1 MDDPTPRNVADL
13 ARDAAAIADHLG
25 AEIAVVGHVA
35 GEWFRGGSDAVLRPG
50 SITKVFTATALLQCV
65 DDGLLSLDDPVNR
78 WVPHIRPDVHVRH
91 LLSHSSGID
100 AGDLFVDTGEDDDCL
115 ERYVALLDG
124 VGSVFEPGEACSYNN
139 AGMVMAGHIV
149 SLLRGTTYED
159 ALTTFVFERAGLEH
173 ATHELARNGN
183 PICSRAVGPAGAT
196 LACTAE
202 DLVRFA
208 IARDLLKP
216 DTSALMRTM
225 HVEAPGGVI
234 QNAGFG
240 LGWQI
245 WRNEHGET
253 VRHGGAFPGM
263 SAILVVDEAR
273 DAALALMSP
282 FGHGINAMNPLLD
295 ARGAVV
301 TDVPPTSLAAYVG
314 RFESHAMAISIERAG
329 DGLQLQ
335 LGQFPAMPIE
345 PVDRGTF
352 TLAGEPFAF
361 FGFDDAGAPRFMRFR
376 MRVQRRVAGA
386 IPDLGGRI

>member
-1 MDDPTPRNVADL
+1 MPRNVADL
-13 ARDAAAIADHLG
+13 ARDAAPLAEQLGADIAIAGWVD
-25 AEIAVVGHVA
+25 
-35 GEWFRGGSDAVLRPG
+35 GEWFRGGSDAILRPG

-65 DDGLLSLDDPVNR
+65 DDGLLSLDDPVCR
-78 WVPHIRPDVHVRH
+78 WVPHLRPDIAVRH

-100 AGDLFVDTGEDDDCL
+100 AGDLFVDTGTDDDCL
-115 ERYVALLDG
+115 ARYLDLLDG
-124 VGSVFEPGEACSYNN
+124 VGSIFEPGEACSYNN
-139 AGMVMAGHIV
+139 AGMVAAGHV
-149 SLLRGTTYED
+149 ASLLRGMTYED
-159 ALTTFVFERAGLEH
+159 VVRTYVFDRAGLES
-173 ATHELARNGN
+173 ATFELADNGN
-183 PICSRAVGPAGAT
+183 PICSRALGPAGAT

-208 IARDLLKP
+208 ISEDLVAP
-216 DTSALMRTM
+216 EAAALMRSM
-225 HVEAPGGVI
+225 HVEAPGGVV

-253 VRHGGAFPGM
+253 ARHGGAFPGM
-263 SAILVVDEAR
+263 SAILAHDVAR
-273 DAALALMSP
+273 RAALALMSP

-301 TDVPPTSLAAYVG
+301 TDVPPASLDAYVG
-314 RFESHAMAISIERAG
+314 RYESHAMKIAIERAG

-335 LGQFPAMPIE
+335 LGSFPAMPIE

-361 FGFDDAGAPRFMRFR
+361 FGFDGVGSPRFMRFR
-376 MRVQRRVAGA
+376 MRVQQRVA
-386 IPDLGGRI
+386 

>member
-1 MDDPTPRNVADL
+1 MHDPTPRNVADL
-13 ARDAAAIADHLG
+13 ARDAATLAGELG
-25 AEIAVVGHVA
+25 ADISIVGWVD

-50 SITKVFTATALLQCV
+50 SITKVFTATAVLQCV
-65 DDGLLSLDDPVNR
+65 DDGLLSLDDPVSR
-78 WVPHIRPDVHVRH
+78 WVPHIRPDVVVRH

-100 AGDLFVDTGEDDDCL
+100 AGDLFVDTGSDDDCL
-115 ERYVALLDG
+115 ARYLDLLDG
-124 VGSVFEPGEACSYNN
+124 VGSLFEPGEACSYNN
-139 AGMVMAGHIV
+139 AGMVAAGHIV
-149 SLLRGTTYED
+149 SLVRAMTYED
-159 ALTTFVFERAGLEH
+159 VLRTFVFERAGLES
-173 ATHELARNGN
+173 AGFELADNGN
-183 PICSRAVGPAGAT
+183 PICARALGPAGAT

-208 IARDLLKP
+208 ITDDLV
-216 DTSALMRTM
+216 SRAAASLMRTM
-225 HVEAPGGVI
+225 HVEAPGGVV

-253 VRHGGAFPGM
+253 ARHGGAFPGM
-263 SAILVVDEAR
+263 SAILVHDVAR
-273 DAALALMSP
+273 RAALALMSP

-301 TDVPPTSLAAYVG
+301 TDQPPASLDAYLG
-314 RFESHAMAISIERAG
+314 RYGSHAMKISIERAG

-335 LGQFPAMPIE
+335 LGSFPAMPIE

-361 FGFDDAGAPRFMRFR
+361 FGFDDDGAPRFMRFR
-376 MRVQRRVAGA
+376 MRVQPKVS
-386 IPDLGGRI
+386 